1 MVQSMTGFGRCE
13 VSESG
18 FQVVVEIKSVNNR
31 FKDIRFKLPNIL
43 NQYEI
48 EMKNIVAAIFSRG
61 SLDIYVNYKKT
72 DKLGKLEDL
81 DEEKILLY
89 VEKMKKI
96 SKSSGIKMDFG
107 PCDFL
112 RAEFYNERD
121 EEMVHVLRDLVT
133 KALKEALVNLKNSRE
148 LEGRKLISAIKV
160 HLTEFNKNFLLIN
173 ERSKEYQEEITSRL
187 QKKFREFSADLKIDE
202 PRFSQEVVYYL
213 EKLDVNEEIDR
224 ISSHLTQVDELI
236 NSNKEIGR
244 EIDFLIQELGRETNT
259 IGSKSGHTEI
269 SDLVVQMKVQLEKIR
284 EQGLNLE

>member
-1 MVQSMTGFGRCE
+1 MVQSMTGFGRFE
-13 VSESG
+13 VLENG

-31 FKDIRFKLPNIL
+31 FKDIRFKIPNIL

-48 EMKNIVAAIFSRG
+48 EMKNMVASFFSRG
-61 SLDIYVNYKKT
+61 SLDVFVNYKKT
-72 DKLGKLEDL
+72 DKLGRLEDL

-112 RAEFYNERD
+112 RAEFYNEKD
-121 EEMVHVLRDLVT
+121 EETVHVLHDLVSR
-133 KALKEALVNLKNSRE
+133 ALKEALGNLKNSRE
-148 LEGRKLISAIKV
+148 LEGNKLISSIKV
-160 HLTEFNKNFLLIN
+160 HLEEFNKNFSLITQ
-173 ERSKEYQEEITSRL
+173 RSSDYREEITSRL

-202 PRFSQEVVYYL
+202 PRFLQEVVYYL

-224 ISSHLTQVDELI
+224 INSHLAQMDKLMH
-236 NSNKEIGR
+236 SHKEIGR
-244 EIDFLIQELGRETNT
+244 EVDFLIQELGRETNT
-259 IGSKSGHTEI
+259 ICSKSGHIEI
-269 SDLVVQMKVQLEKIR
+269 SDGVVQMKVQLEKIR